1 MYNAMNNLVSKLI
14 IMLTIIKFRKIK
26 EQVIRVSRRVRFR
39 CLIMRMHD
47 FHISTSD

>member
-1 MYNAMNNLVSKLI
+1 MLI
-14 IMLTIIKFRKIK
+14 ITKCWKIK